1 MHYNTFDK
9 ENTSLGLSK
18 IYQDPFKEATFISH
32 EGMHII
38 SCLLPYSTPSQ
49 KKAETN
55 DPGCLEVPGPKIR
68 RIPHFASQFEN
79 LRLKF

>member
-32 EGMHII
+32 EAMHII
-38 SCLLPYSTPSQ
+38 SRLLPYLFHSITE
-49 KKAETN
+49 KN
-55 DPGCLEVPGPKIR
+55 G
-68 RIPHFASQFEN
+68 N
-79 LRLKF
+79 

>member
-32 EGMHII
+32 EAMHII
-38 SCLLPYSTPSQ
+38 SRLLPYLFHSITEKSGNFRSWFPGGLW
-49 KKAETN
+49 AEN
-55 DPGCLEVPGPKIR
+55 
-68 RIPHFASQFEN
+68 
-79 LRLKF
+79 